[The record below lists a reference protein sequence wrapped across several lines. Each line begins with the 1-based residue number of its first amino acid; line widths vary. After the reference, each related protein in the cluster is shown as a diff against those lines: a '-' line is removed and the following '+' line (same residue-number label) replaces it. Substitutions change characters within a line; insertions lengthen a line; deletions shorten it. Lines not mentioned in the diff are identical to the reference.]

1 MPDRRAVLAIR
12 RRKVQASLLSGFGM
26 FFSEEIEFLQTFV
39 LSFGVSALVVL
50 TKKYH
55 IGLSARHFDS
65 TAVQTAHRF
74 PTPRVGGVGI
84 VLAILLILLVL
95 LPDRQ
100 GLRWSLFA
108 VSLAPIFLAGLA
120 EDLGYP
126 VSPLRRLLA
135 AALSSAI
142 CVVLLGFWIPRA
154 DTPLLDGLFAF
165 APFAIVFTI
174 FAASGICHAFN
185 LIDGVN
191 GLAAGVG
198 VIVALGLAAIAA
210 KAGEAAIGTAAFL
223 MVPAL
228 LGFLA
233 LNFPLGKIFLGD
245 AGAYSI
251 GHVLA
256 WLAIALLARVEAL
269 TTWAVMLVLFWPVAD
284 TALAI
289 YRRRRSGKPAGMP
302 DRLHVHQLVM
312 RALEIGYFGRKRR
325 HIANPVT
332 TMVIL
337 PLASAP
343 MIVGV
348 LLWNQPLAA
357 FAAFVLFSVL
367 FVSSYQL
374 GKRFAYRSAK
384 RLNKGARRRG
394 HNSVARNGRSSA
406 TAKSQPPKFALPP
419 CDAPAAS
426 ARVTGFDR
434 SLDGGDI

>member
-1 MPDRRAVLAIR
+1 
-12 RRKVQASLLSGFGM
+12 M
-26 FFSEEIEFLQTFV
+26 FFSEQNEFLQTFA
-39 LSFGVSALVVL
+39 LSFGVSALVVC

-55 IGLSARHFDS
+55 IALSARHFDI
-65 TAVQTAHRF
+65 TAVQRAHRF
-74 PTPRVGGVGI
+74 ATPRVGGLGVG
-84 VLAILLILLVL
+84 LAILLILLVL

-100 GLRWSLFA
+100 GPGWSLFA

-120 EDLGYP
+120 EDLGYG

-142 CVVLLGFWIPRA
+142 CIVLLGFWIPRA

-191 GLAAGVG
+191 GLAAGIG
-198 VIVALGLAAIAA
+198 VIVAVGLAAIAA
-210 KAGEAAIGTAAFL
+210 KAGETEIGTAAVL

-233 LNFPLGKIFLGD
+233 LNFPFGKIFLGD

-284 TALAI
+284 TVLAI
-289 YRRRRSGKPAGMP
+289 YRRRHAGKPMGRP
-302 DRLHVHQLVM
+302 DRLHYHQLVM

-325 HIANPVT
+325 HIANPASAL
-332 TMVIL
+332 VIL
-337 PLASAP
+337 LLASAP
-343 MIVGV
+343 IIVGV
-348 LLWNQPLAA
+348 LLWNRPLAA

-374 GKRFAYRSAK
+374 GMRFAYRSAK
-384 RLNKGARRRG
+384 RLNNGARRRG
-394 HNSVARNGRSSA
+394 HNSVVRNGRAPA
-406 TAKSQPPKFALPP
+406 TAKSRSPEFVPPP
-419 CDAPAAS
+419 CDAATAS
-426 ARVTGFDR
+426 SQVNGFDR
-434 SLDGGDI
+434 CLDSGDH